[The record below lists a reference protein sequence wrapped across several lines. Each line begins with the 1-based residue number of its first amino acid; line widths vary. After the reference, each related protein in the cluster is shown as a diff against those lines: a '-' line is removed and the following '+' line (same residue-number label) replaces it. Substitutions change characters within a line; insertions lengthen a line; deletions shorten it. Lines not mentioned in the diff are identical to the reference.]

1 MDELLHK
8 IVQYY
13 SEKDFT
19 KCKNTLLHLALTCN
33 ANINEGNSY
42 NHDIKRLLF
51 AVDFIKNPLGVKYS
65 LDDYNNISSILLS
78 TLRLL
83 EKINDPKFD
92 TSSIF
97 RKGLKIDRKIIDDL
111 IDLVTY
117 THVLHQM
124 NQINSKRMDDCE
136 TCKLPFVEQMLTTL
150 TFFQDQIRLLRQ
162 NSQTYLHDDY
172 ITGME
177 FAVADR
183 PVEYCENSTSS
194 ISDSLESTLE
204 AINQIIR
211 YLYYQ
216 HGKSLQSQ
224 VQSGTINF
232 ELIHPYQNA
241 DFQQYL
247 YIATQRHLLHR
258 IEEGIRYGYYTFVS
272 TGIQDNGIRYFQFS
286 LQNED
291 NYRARRLGIL
301 RREHQYQQHGL
312 INALNQDELTEA
324 YEELKRQADILINLQ
339 MAETMML
346 DVGQFHPNKA
356 LFKKAEETI
365 SPKLR
370 IVEQLTKDHYLECQV
385 KDVKICDLLCAYR
398 YLSTLAGILYAASS
412 QLIDQDVPR
421 TYIKEI
427 CLVNTSYLSSEL
439 SRIHDYSFEYAE
451 KLIDR
456 FVFHERSNK
465 YDDIFAQPLLKI
477 SDTQV
482 VLSQALLEQVN
493 IDRAIERQFIRFE
506 KNISE
511 VGFDFEK
518 HFADSL
524 TRGYSQ
530 SILNPQRKKIPNF
543 EQNINKIKF
552 VAFDGKDIEFDV
564 IAKLGDYIIL
574 TELKSI
580 MSSYDL
586 ADLETRKKN
595 IKVAIDQLKR
605 RAESLIYD
613 WDTIRSMVSI
623 HLPEKP
629 VARDHIILVACTDS
643 YDYTPLKEGD
653 IFITD
658 ESSYLKYFTNPYV
671 QAIKTEKNAATV
683 ITVKELW
690 SNGYPDA
697 TEFMEYLLDPVTIH
711 PLADCLVKIS
721 IPGIVMDKQD
731 FWLIYEDYSLSQ
743 DPIRSTGLGSID

>member
-1 MDELLHK
+1 MTELLQA
-8 IVQYY
+8 IVQQYR
-13 SEKDFT
+13 EKDFS
-19 KCKNTLLHLALTCN
+19 KCKSSLLYLALTFN
-33 ANINEGNSY
+33 GNINEGKSY
-42 NHDIKRLLF
+42 NHDLKRLLF

-65 LDDYNNISSILLS
+65 LEDYNNISSILLS
-78 TLRLL
+78 TLKLL
-83 EKINDPKFD
+83 KKINDPEFD
-92 TSSIF
+92 TSNIF
-97 RKGLKIDRKIIDDL
+97 KKDLRIDGKIIDDL
-111 IDLVTY
+111 LDLVTY

-136 TCKLPFVEQMLTTL
+136 ICKLPFVEQMLTTL
-150 TFFQDQIRLLRQ
+150 TFFQDQVRLLRQ
-162 NSQTYLHDDY
+162 NSAKYLHDDY

-183 PVEYCENSTSS
+183 PVEYCDNSTSS

-216 HGKSLQSQ
+216 HGKNLQSQ
-224 VQSGTINF
+224 AQSETINF
-232 ELIHPYQNA
+232 KLIQPYQNV

-258 IEEGIRYGYYTFVS
+258 IEEGIRYGYYTFTS
-272 TGIQDNGIRYFQFS
+272 TGIQDDGIRYFQFS

-312 INALNQDELTEA
+312 INAMNQDELTEA
-324 YEELKRQADILINLQ
+324 YEELNRQADILINLQ
-339 MAETMML
+339 AAEAMML
-346 DVGQFHPNKA
+346 DIGQFHPNKA
-356 LFKKAEETI
+356 LFEKAEETI

-385 KDVKICDLLCAYR
+385 KDVKIRDLLCAYR

-412 QLIDQDVPR
+412 QLIDQDVPS

-439 SRIHDYSFEYAE
+439 SRIHDYPSEYAE

-456 FVFHERSNK
+456 FVFHEKGNK
-465 YDDIFAQPLLKI
+465 YDDVFAQPLLKI
-477 SDTQV
+477 SETQV

-493 IDRAIERQFIRFE
+493 LDRAIERQFIRFE

-511 VGFDFEK
+511 VGYDFEK
-518 HFADSL
+518 HFANSL
-524 TRGYSQ
+524 ALGYSQ
-530 SILNPQRKKIPNF
+530 GILIPQRHKIPNF
-543 EQNINKIKF
+543 KQNTNKIKF
-552 VAFDGKDIEFDV
+552 IAFDGKDIEFDM
-564 IAKLGDYIIL
+564 IATLGDYIIL

-623 HLPEKP
+623 NLPERP
-629 VARDHIILVACTDS
+629 IDRDHIILVACTDS
-643 YDYTPLKEGD
+643 YDYTPTREGEV
-653 IFITD
+653 FITD
-658 ESSYLKYFTNPYV
+658 ESSYLKYFTSPYV
-671 QAIKTEKNAATV
+671 QAVKTEKNAATL

-690 SNGYPDA
+690 ANGYSA
-697 TEFMEYLLDPVTIH
+697 LWQKSRIAVSLRIFVTMSC
-711 PLADCLVKIS
+711 P
-721 IPGIVMDKQD
+721 
-731 FWLIYEDYSLSQ
+731 
-743 DPIRSTGLGSID
+743 